1 MKYGRY
7 FIYVMQ
13 FEYEFQYLIP
23 HGSDIHQ
30 DRITMLPRL
39 DKRILWRLGLIK
51 TPYNK
56 EQVEEGETIL
66 LSGAMKTLDV
76 VTDPKYKKEKRKK
89 VRDLQEA
96 RSRKRKAGCLW
107 QTREFKEGAYYMCLT
122 HKEIVRMKDG
132 VNPKH
137 K

>member
-56 EQVEEGETIL
+56 EQLEEGETIV
-66 LSGAMKTLDV
+66 LSGAMKTLDTI
-76 VTDPKYKKEKRKK
+76 TDPKYKREKRKK
-89 VRDLQEA
+89 IKELHADRV
-96 RSRKRKAGCLW
+96 KVRKAGCLW

-122 HKEIVRMKDG
+122 HKELVKMEDG
-132 VNPKH
+132 VAPIH
-137 K
+137 E